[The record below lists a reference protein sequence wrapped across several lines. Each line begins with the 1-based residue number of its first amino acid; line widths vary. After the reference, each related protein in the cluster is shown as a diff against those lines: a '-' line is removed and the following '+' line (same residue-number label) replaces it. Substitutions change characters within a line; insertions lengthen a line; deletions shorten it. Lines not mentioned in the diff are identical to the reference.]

1 MPGKFLSCSL
11 KEQLTCHNMLPL
23 QKIPFRCQN
32 TIFKRRSLH
41 RHWTVQSAGKPFLLH
56 SEDTVNT
63 LITIALHKNAVRGL
77 ISRAST
83 PSPLPHAQ
91 IDRLKSSGIV
101 LSQKL
106 PRSFFQLPFSCS
118 LILLHTSTHYTSTS
132 NFICDA
138 NPHGVLL

>member
-1 MPGKFLSCSL
+1 MPGNLISCSL

-23 QKIPFRCQN
+23 QKIPLKCQN
-32 TIFKRRSLH
+32 TTFKRRSLH
-41 RHWTVQSAGKPFLLH
+41 RHSTMQCAEKPFLLP
-56 SEDTVNT
+56 SEDTVTT
-63 LITIALHKNAVRGL
+63 LINIALRKVQHIWGL

-83 PSPLPHAQ
+83 PFPLPHSQ
-91 IDRLKSSGIV
+91 MHRLKSSGIV

-106 PRSFFQLPFSCS
+106 PCSSQIPFSCS
-118 LILLHTSTHYTSTS
+118 LILLHTSTRYTSTS